1 MCLADFETFNVVACD
16 CQDILQTLVVNGLFP
31 ASPSQP
37 RLALSIELLD
47 LYRALFERSCDA
59 VNALASALHT
69 HYARRGFHYRN
80 SKVGDSSSLHRIYH
94 TYHVQGEVVK
104 DPFRRGIGNAVQW
117 YDNLQGQLNNIVD
130 QALKVTDKTIAA
142 IKLAQPSAI
151 PTSTHL
157 SPSSDVQ
164 AQPPPQ
170 LSHQSPSFI
179 AQSQSNYPSPSSG
192 VRWEDTPP
200 AVQWE
205 DTPPATAPKPRTECD
220 RLLQQRCPACFA
232 GISFGRVD
240 DV

>member
-1 MCLADFETFNVVACD
+1 MFNVVACD

-31 ASPSQP
+31 ASSQP
-37 RLALSIELLD
+37 CLALSIELLD

-59 VNALASALHT
+59 MNAPASALHT
-69 HYARRGFHYRN
+69 HYARQGFHYHN

-104 DPFRRGIGNAVQW
+104 DPFHCDIGNAVQW
-117 YDNLQGQLNNIVD
+117 HDNLQGQLNNIVD

-142 IKLAQPSAI
+142 IKLTQPSAI

-164 AQPPPQ
+164 PQPPPQ

-179 AQSQSNYPSPSSG
+179 AQSQLNYPSPSSG

-200 AVQWE
+200 A
-205 DTPPATAPKPRTECD
+205 TAPKPCTECD
-220 RLLQQRCPACFA
+220 RLLQQCCPACFA
-232 GISFGRVD
+232 RISFGRVND
-240 DV
+240 M